1 MVLHDAINYYFISI
15 KIDVGNELF
24 VPKGTDFRR
33 LKYLN
38 NTYTI
43 DTEVT
48 LDFYKTK
55 TRT

>member
-1 MVLHDAINYYFISI
+1 MTQLLFYKH

-24 VPKGTDFRR
+24 VPKGTDFCR